1 MTVEGFH
8 HLRGFVRARA
18 GDLADAALDVA
29 RQAPWLRPATPG
41 GGTMSVQIT
50 SCGHAGWWSDRRGYR
65 YVERHPETGALWPP
79 VPEPV
84 AAAVRDALDAVGHTH
99 PYALDSCLVNL
110 YRSGAK
116 MGLHRD
122 EDEEDRAA
130 PIVSIS
136 LGDSCEFLI
145 GGYKRGDPASA
156 HLLQSG
162 DVVVLAGAARG
173 CFHGVRRVF
182 TGSSDL
188 IPGCRINLTARQVW
202 PARAPRPMQWLE
214 RLAPGATLQQ

>member
-8 HLRGFVRARA
+8 HLKGFAHARA
-18 GDLADAALDVA
+18 GELADAALDVA
-29 RQAPWLRPATPG
+29 RRAPWLQPATPG
-41 GGTMSVQIT
+41 GGAMSVQIT
-50 SCGHAGWWSDRRGYR
+50 SCGRVGWWSDRRGYR
-65 YVERHPETGALWPP
+65 YIEHHPETGMPWPP

-84 AAAVRDALDAVGHTH
+84 AAVVRDALDAVGHGG
-99 PYALDSCLVNL
+99 PYVVDSCLVNL
-110 YRSGAK
+110 YRNGAK

-122 EDEEDRAA
+122 EDEQDRTA

-145 GGYKRGDPASA
+145 GGHKRSDPASA
-156 HLLQSG
+156 HLLRSG
-162 DVVVLAGAARG
+162 DVVVLARAARN

-188 IPGCRINLTARQVW
+188 VPGCRINLTARQVW
-202 PARAPRPMQWLE
+202 SIQ
-214 RLAPGATLQQ
+214 TLRR